1 MPDTD
6 LIRLLIAEGHSPQTI
21 ASKTGAQLVDVLQII
36 ADEAP
41 DMRAI
46 KRDRIAQLTA
56 LMRTASDPK
65 QRMSALRLLCKI
77 DGSMSPAEP
86 TLYDEVWAMVSRIDD
101 WNLPSDVQ
109 PPRVARDDGER
120 MRWRATLQKLKR
132 LLTRADDHVAAFER
146 IKQPAGGVIDANT
159 TTEEKIGRMSAIQL
173 YAQEVG
179 ALALRVASTN
189 PTASPGQRADS
200 IGKLVQTLGGNH
212 NNAEASEW
220 GEKVLNDMGGK
231 HE

>member
-1 MPDTD
+1 MPDTRV
-6 LIRLLIAEGHSPQTI
+6 IRLLIAEGHSPQHI
-21 ASKTGAQLVDVLQII
+21 AEQTGVDVTAVQQAI

-41 DMRAI
+41 DLRTI

-56 LMRTASDPK
+56 LMRTADEPK

-77 DGSMSPAEP
+77 DGSMNPSEP
-86 TLYDEVWAMVSRIDD
+86 TLYDEVWAMIARIDD
-101 WNLPSDVQ
+101 WELPPDVK
-109 PPRVARDDGER
+109 PPRVAQNEGER
-120 MRWRATLQKLKR
+120 IRWRATLQKLKR
-132 LLTRADDHVAAFER
+132 LLTRADDHIAAFER

-159 TTEEKIGRMSAIQL
+159 STEEKIGRMSAIQL

-189 PTASPGQRADS
+189 PTASPAQRADS

-231 HE
+231 SA